1 MSTQR
6 QIFLQNV
13 RDYTENSPFLLKF
26 CHFCFVVWHNLRCF
40 KHNNRMK
47 KKVNFSAVSLC
58 LCLVFCFLAQPSLNK
73 RAYAYADCFTI
84 YADNRVYKIYPPQ
97 LYYGFNGLDFL
108 DKTGV
113 VERIVADSLIN
124 PTDAT
129 ITFLPNQKELFVFTK
144 ERQGRAINQSKLRAE
159 IEYALLSGKREI
171 FIKSE
176 PIDALTTIIELKK
189 QTNLRAQFTTL
200 YSYSSPERKN
210 NIALAV
216 SFINGSVIKNGDIF
230 SFNSAVGVRTEERGF
245 LPAKVILN
253 GEFADG
259 VGGGVCQVSTTL
271 YNAALLAGLKIE
283 ECHRHS
289 LRVDYV
295 QPSFDAMVSD
305 NFSDLKIKND
315 TGAPVYIKGES
326 DGEKLTF
333 SIYGLKPIY
342 HYELL
347 SSVLEVKE
355 AKSTIMQKVSGEEKD
370 VYPKNGLISEG
381 YILIYKGEELIE
393 KRKIRSDEYKCLNG
407 VFYVDKQ

>member
-1 MSTQR
+1 
-6 QIFLQNV
+6 
-13 RDYTENSPFLLKF
+13 
-26 CHFCFVVWHNLRCF
+26 
-40 KHNNRMK
+40 MK
-47 KKVNFSAVSLC
+47 KRGNLSAVLLC
-58 LCLVFCFLAQPSLNK
+58 ACLIFSFLAQAGLSK
-73 RAYAYADCFTI
+73 SVFAFADCFTI

-97 LYYGFNGLDFL
+97 LYYGLNGVDFL
-108 DKTGV
+108 NNDGV
-113 VERIVADSLIN
+113 IERVVADSFIK

-129 ITFLPNQKELFVFTK
+129 IAFKPNEKELFSFTK
-144 ERQGRAINQSKLRAE
+144 EKQGRAISESKLRAE

-171 FIKSE
+171 FVKSE
-176 PIDALTTIIELKK
+176 PIDALTSINELKK
-189 QTNLRAQFTTL
+189 QTNLRAEFSTL
-200 YSYSSPERKN
+200 YPYSSPERKN

-216 SFINGSVIKNGDIF
+216 GFINGCVIENGGVF
-230 SFNSAVGVRTEERGF
+230 SFNKIVGARSEERGF
-245 LPAKVILN
+245 LPAKVILE
-253 GEFADG
+253 GQFTDG

-315 TGAPVYIKGES
+315 SGAPVYIKGES
-326 DGEKLTF
+326 DGERLTF

-342 HYELL
+342 RYELS
-347 SSVLEVKE
+347 SSVVEVKE
-355 AKSTIMQKVSGEEKD
+355 AKSVVMQRITGEEKD

-381 YILIYKGEELIE
+381 YLLVYKGENLIE